1 MIIRIGK
8 NLQSRENS
16 GPSSGGCHVPRPATL
31 CAMLVAATLSVV
43 GCNSA
48 PALASIQVIPNSAS
62 LTRIGETVQFK
73 AIGTYQRPGSHPA
86 TMSDITSQVVWAS
99 SDVSVSTISSSGLAI
114 ATGGGNTTITASV
127 GGTVGISSLTVS
139 AGAAHVLTS
148 IAIIPASGQQTVTSI
163 GESNRFIAI
172 GTYTTSPM
180 TVDLTD
186 QVSWQSSDVK
196 VSTVNS
202 AGLVLGNTAGTTTIT
217 AIGKSNI
224 GADIAAT
231 SMLTVTTAVGGVVLP
246 ALTIYSVGLGTG
258 TVTSVDGV
266 INCTSVSGAGCTGN
280 FVFGTAVTL
289 TATPATGST
298 FGGWSSNC
306 ISISPNSCQ
315 ITMNNNEP
323 VGAIFN

>member
-1 MIIRIGK
+1 M
-8 NLQSRENS
+8 
-16 GPSSGGCHVPRPATL
+16 PRPATL

-48 PALASIQVIPNSAS
+48 PALASIQVIPNGAS
-62 LTRIGETVQFK
+62 LTTIGETVQFK
-73 AIGTYQRPGSHPA
+73 AIGTYQRPGNHPA

-99 SDVSVSTISSSGLAI
+99 SDVSVSTIGSSSGLAT
-114 ATGGGNTTITASV
+114 ATGLGSTTITASV

-139 AGAAHVLTS
+139 TGAAHVLTS

-202 AGLVLGNTAGTTTIT
+202 AGLALGNTAGTTTIT
-217 AIGKSNI
+217 AIGKSNSV
-224 GADIAAT
+224 ADIAAT
-231 SMLTVTTAVGGVVLP
+231 SVLTVTTAVGGVVLP
-246 ALTIYSVGLGTG
+246 GLTIYSVGLGTG
-258 TVTSVDGV
+258 TVTSADGV